1 MERPRSDSD
10 SDSSTGSNKPSR
22 ALQEQFDAMS
32 LELDVTKEQRSLEA
46 SKRLE
51 ADAKRLEAENEL
63 KAEATKR
70 LEAEN
75 ELKKKDDELAQLRA
89 MMAEMQGKK

>member
-1 MERPRSDSD
+1 LERPRSDSD

-32 LELDVTKEQRSLEA
+32 LELDVTKQRSLEA